1 MAICADMAAAEA
13 TLGTVHFKKVARRP
27 TRGAARR
34 ATHIRALDQE
44 QAERL
49 RLLPL
54 ASSAMGVA
62 AVVGNRLVDGATPTL
77 VASSAQS
84 RADVAAV
91 LVAAVLGLT
100 GLQWLSLK
108 PKAPTVVD
116 LDGVSVDYL
125 GDDTKNTPAERE
137 IRAMWDAVRA
147 ATRTDMMVVFWRGQ
161 CIAHLGYKRRNF
173 TDRAQIGSLCRD
185 SQERNVPR
193 SLANLALFPGR
204 FEFLAYLPSNTQSVH
219 VQPLHPDGV
228 VVLGTATQRS
238 FTILDQAWIGTW
250 CDKLCVALEDG
261 AGTPSPE

>member
-1 MAICADMAAAEA
+1 MGISAAIRAA
-13 TLGTVHFKKVARRP
+13 GTTIGDIRVDIAVKCP
-27 TRGAARR
+27 TRR
-34 ATHIRALDQE
+34 ATRCTTRVRAINEE

-54 ASSAMGVA
+54 ASSAIGVA

-116 LDGVSVDYL
+116 LDGDPIDYMSNH
-125 GDDTKNTPAERE
+125 TKNMPAERE

-147 ATRTDMMVVFWRGQ
+147 ATRTDMMVVFWKGQ
-161 CIAHLGYKRRNF
+161 CIAHLGCKRRGF
-173 TDRAQIGSLCRD
+173 TDTAEIGSLCRE
-185 SQERNVPR
+185 SQDRNVPR

-250 CDKLCVALEDG
+250 CDKLFVTLDDDAKV
-261 AGTPSPE
+261 PNPE